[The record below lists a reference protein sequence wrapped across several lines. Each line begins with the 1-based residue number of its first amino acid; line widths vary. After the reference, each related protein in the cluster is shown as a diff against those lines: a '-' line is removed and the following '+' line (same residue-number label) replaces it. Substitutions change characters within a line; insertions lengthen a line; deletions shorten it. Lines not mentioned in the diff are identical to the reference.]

1 MELIIN
7 REELLPVL
15 GKVVGVVERRQTLP
29 ILGNLLFS
37 AREGRAEI
45 CGTDLEVEARSIFR

>member
-37 AREGRAEI
+37 AREERAEI
-45 CGTDLEVEARSIFR
+45 RHARGAPRSAEPT